1 MARVFDLPDY
11 VDPDAE
17 RRRKQWEGMSLNFW
31 ARRFDTRCLEDV
43 GRHVIGSAEDQARTI
58 SADKRIVFTYT
69 GSSTTSETS
78 NPVLIIRKHSC
89 PDPETAWTETAL
101 SMVCKIYVEDSRTQL
116 KNEGIIRGQPRD
128 QFLSL
133 VIFCG
138 HEFPNDAEIELT
150 MVQSLVGQILRLCG
164 FDFFDNDAQCTF
176 KFSDESWLDH
186 YWDVFKRLVRQ
197 LPRQMTV
204 ICYID
209 NPAELPAEIF
219 DSFILGKLVAL
230 YKEQTELA
238 KEEEKAQFLIIAT
251 DPSEF
256 GDFRISEAVEK
267 VGLKVQS
274 FLYYMES
281 TETGESLRHSQVIGS
296 K

>member
-1 MARVFDLPDY
+1 MARLFDLPDY
-11 VDPDAE
+11 VDPDEE
-17 RRRKQWEGMSLNFW
+17 RRHKQWQGLQLDIW

-58 SADKRIVFTYT
+58 SADKRIGFIYT
-69 GSSTTSETS
+69 GS
-78 NPVLIIRKHSC
+78 NPV
-89 PDPETAWTETAL
+89 PETGWTETVL

-116 KNEGIIRGQPRD
+116 ENEGIIRGQPRD

-138 HEFPNDAEIELT
+138 HEFPKPAEVELT
-150 MVQSLVGQILRLCG
+150 MVQSLIGQILRLCG
-164 FDFFDNDAQCTF
+164 FDFFDNDALCTF
-176 KFSDESWLDH
+176 KFSTTSWLDH
-186 YWDVFKRLVRQ
+186 YWFVFKSLVRQ
-197 LPRQMTV
+197 LPRQITV
-204 ICYID
+204 IYYND

-230 YKEQTELA
+230 YKEQTDLA
-238 KEEEKAQFLIIAT
+238 KEEEKAQFLLIAT

-267 VGLKVQS
+267 MGLEVKA
-274 FLYYMES
+274 FKYYMES
-281 TETGESLRHSQVIGS
+281 TETGESLRHSAIIERR
-296 K
+296 